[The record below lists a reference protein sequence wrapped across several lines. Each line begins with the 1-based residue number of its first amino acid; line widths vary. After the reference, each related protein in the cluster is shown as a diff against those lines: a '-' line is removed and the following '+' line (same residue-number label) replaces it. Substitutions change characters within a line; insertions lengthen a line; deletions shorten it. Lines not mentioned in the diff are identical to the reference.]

1 MWLRSLSD
9 NVNLVVLYLQNA
21 LRWLQE
27 EDEGA
32 SMVEYAILVALI
44 AIVGIAAVQALGT
57 GIATVFQN
65 ILGRIQA
72 LGR

>member
-1 MWLRSLSD
+1 MWLRSLSE
-9 NVNLVVLYLQNA
+9 NLSLVVLYIQDA
-21 LRWLQE
+21 LNWLKE

>member
-1 MWLRSLSD
+1 MLLRSLSD
-9 NVNLVVLYLQNA
+9 RVTLVVLYIQNA
-21 LRWLQE
+21 LVWLRE

-44 AIVGIAAVQALGT
+44 AVVGIAAVQALGT